1 MPIPGS
7 PEIYHITH
15 VCNLQ
20 EIVTTGGLLS
30 DAAILQQGGPTQ
42 AIGMSKIKRRRI
54 EELEVSCHPGTKV
67 GDYVPFYF
75 CPRSIMLYVIHC
87 ANHPELT
94 YRGGQTRI
102 VHLEAD
108 LHRVIAWADHNQV
121 RWAFSLS
128 NAGARYT
135 EFRSQLG
142 CLGELDW
149 GAIAARDFRNPE
161 VKERKQAE
169 FLLYGYFPFDL
180 VERIGVCQ
188 ANLRCKVNQVLAR
201 SQYTPTVEVRA
212 DWYF

>member
-1 MPIPGS
+1 MPIPES
-7 PEIYHITH
+7 PKIYHITH
-15 VCNLQ
+15 VDNLQ
-20 EIVTTGGLLS
+20 GIVTAGGLLS

-42 AIGMSKIKRRRI
+42 IIGMSKIKRRRI
-54 EELEVSCHPGTKV
+54 EELEVACHPDTKV

-87 ANHPELT
+87 ANHPELA
-94 YRGGQTRI
+94 YRGGQTLV

-108 LHRVIAWADHNQV
+108 LYRVINWADHSGT

-135 EFRSQLG
+135 EFRAQLD

-149 GAIAARDFRNPE
+149 DAISARDFRNSDI
-161 VKERKQAE
+161 KERKQAE
-169 FLLYGYFPFDL
+169 FLVHGYFPFDL

-188 ANLRCKVNQVLAR
+188 ASVKDRVNQALAGSR
-201 SQYTPTVEVRA
+201 YNPAVEVRA